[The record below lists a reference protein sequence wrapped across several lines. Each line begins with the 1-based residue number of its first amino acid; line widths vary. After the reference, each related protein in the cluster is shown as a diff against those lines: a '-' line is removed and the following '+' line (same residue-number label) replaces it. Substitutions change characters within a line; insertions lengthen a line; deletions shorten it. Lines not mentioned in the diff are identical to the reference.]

1 MKPPKTLDQLVSR
14 LLAGNGGAPAVQATS
29 LPLPGAVRLAE
40 PARQK
45 SRTKLWDLE
54 EKHLCPVVGTCV
66 PMHEL
71 ARFANRYRF
80 DADPHNE
87 FAMHVEA
94 VCYAKTRNAISE
106 ALQRHLD
113 HKYAQV
119 LARFN
124 RLRGDDDVLAEW
136 KACLARGEVAGP
148 LWAAYT
154 HKAASELTRHRIYED
169 IHMLSHQVGAGQATD
184 ARRLAH
190 LEREHAA
197 LKAELADERTQLRRL
212 RQQLGQT
219 VDALERA
226 TAKRAAQDME
236 LDALHRRLAQH
247 ESGERLRDLEQQL
260 ERLRTANAQ
269 MAGAMQR
276 VWDLDRAL
284 RAAREEADGFARERD
299 LALAERGAL
308 EQVLMAA
315 AAAPDGPGPG
325 NDFVAPGAPDAP
337 DACDSC
343 DSAGSARCVLCVG
356 GRTSLLTQYRELAG
370 RVGIR
375 LLHHDGGQEESL
387 SRLPEMIHGADAVVC
402 PTDCVSHSAY
412 YHLKNQCKRIGKP
425 VLFFKGAS
433 VSSFA
438 LAMTRVA
445 GGDYSL
451 AGRTDA

>member
-1 MKPPKTLDQLVSR
+1 
-14 LLAGNGGAPAVQATS
+14 
-29 LPLPGAVRLAE
+29 
-40 PARQK
+40 
-45 SRTKLWDLE
+45 
-54 EKHLCPVVGTCV
+54 
-66 PMHEL
+66 
-71 ARFANRYRF
+71 
-80 DADPHNE
+80 
-87 FAMHVEA
+87 
-94 VCYAKTRNAISE
+94 
-106 ALQRHLD
+106 
-113 HKYAQV
+113 
-119 LARFN
+119 
-124 RLRGDDDVLAEW
+124 
-136 KACLARGEVAGP
+136 
-148 LWAAYT
+148 
-154 HKAASELTRHRIYED
+154 
-169 IHMLSHQVGAGQATD
+169 
-184 ARRLAH
+184 
-190 LEREHAA
+190 
-197 LKAELADERTQLRRL
+197 
-212 RQQLGQT
+212 
-219 VDALERA
+219 
-226 TAKRAAQDME
+226 
-236 LDALHRRLAQH
+236 
-247 ESGERLRDLEQQL
+247 
-260 ERLRTANAQ
+260 

-315 AAAPDGPGPG
+315 AAAPDGPGAG

>member
-1 MKPPKTLDQLVSR
+1 MRPPKPLNQLVSR
-14 LLAGNGGAPAVQATS
+14 LLAGSAENGGQAVQIAQ

-45 SRTKLWDLE
+45 ARTKLWDLG

-66 PMHEL
+66 PMAEL
-71 ARFANRYRF
+71 VRFAKRYRF

-94 VCYAKTRNAISE
+94 VCYAKTRNAIAE

-124 RLRGDDDVLAEW
+124 RLRGDDEVLAAW

-169 IHMLSHQVGAGQATD
+169 IHMLSHQVGAGQAAD

-190 LEREHAA
+190 LEREQADLKSQLDAERAQQQRNLARLQACSADLEHISAERNALAA
-197 LKAELADERTQLRRL
+197 EAAGLRARLARHDSAARITELEREAQRL
-212 RQQLGQT
+212 RQ
-219 VDALERA
+219 
-226 TAKRAAQDME
+226 
-236 LDALHRRLAQH
+236 
-247 ESGERLRDLEQQL
+247 
-260 ERLRTANAQ
+260 ANAQ

-284 RAAREEADGFARERD
+284 RAAREEAENVARERD
-299 LALAERGAL
+299 AASEACAAL
-308 EQVLMAA
+308 ERLLSPATAMQ
-315 AAAPDGPGPG
+315 G
-325 NDFVAPGAPDAP
+325 DAQDETQNP
-337 DACDSC
+337 ATACDDC
-343 DSAGSARCVLCVG
+343 ESAGSARCVLCVG
-356 GRTSLLTQYRELAG
+356 GRTSLVTQYRELAG
-370 RVGIR
+370 RAGIR
-375 LLHHDGGQEESL
+375 LVHHDGGQEESL
-387 SRLPEMIHGADAVVC
+387 SRLPELIHGADAVVC

-438 LAMTRVA
+438 LAMSRVSS
-445 GGDYSL
+445 GDYSL
-451 AGRTDA
+451 AGRTEA